1 MGMFDYLRFEGHEY
15 QTKDTP
21 NQLLDNYELKD
32 GFLYEE
38 QYESRWVDDENSLFK
53 GYLEKFNETWVKN
66 ETFTGEIRFYRHLDE
81 KYKTW
86 EEFSAYLVRGKI
98 EKLVKIEEDDHKIIF

>member
-1 MGMFDYLRFEGHEY
+1 MGMFDYLRFEGNEY

-38 QYESRWVDDENSLFK
+38 QYQSRWVDDENSLFK
-53 GYLEKFNETWVKN
+53 G
-66 ETFTGEIRFYRHLDE
+66 
-81 KYKTW
+81 
-86 EEFSAYLVRGKI
+86 
-98 EKLVKIEEDDHKIIF
+98 